1 MKTGYYPGCSLH
13 STAKNYE
20 ASNQAVLKTLDVQL
34 ETIPDWNCCGSTPAH
49 QTDHLLSLALPARNL
64 ALAEKAGMKDVMAPC
79 AACFNHL
86 RTAEVECAGSP
97 ETTRKVEKAI
107 EMKYNNTVH
116 VINILELLVDRV
128 GLDKIAKKVKK
139 PLSGLRIAPYYGCM
153 LTRPGKIA
161 QFDHP
166 TNPVSM
172 DKLLKAM
179 GAEVVEW
186 GAKTDCCGAAHVLTR
201 PEVVVELSGRIIY
214 EAKDNGADAVATAC
228 PMCMSN
234 LDLRQSAMTKAT
246 GKETK
251 VPVMYITE
259 LLGMALGIP
268 NSELGVRKHVIST
281 APVLEKIS

>member
-1 MKTGYYPGCSLH
+1 MKTGYFPGCSLH

-20 ASNQAVLKTLDVQL
+20 SSTQAVLKTLDVQL
-34 ETIPDWNCCGSTPAH
+34 EEIPDWNCCGSTPAH
-49 QTDHLLSLALPARNL
+49 QTDHLLALALPARNL
-64 ALAEKAGMKDVMAPC
+64 ALAEQAGMKEVMAPC

-86 RTAEVECAGSP
+86 RTAEIECAESK
-97 ETTRKVEKAI
+97 ETTQKVQKAI

-116 VINILELLVDRV
+116 VLNILELLVDRI
-128 GLDKIAKKVKK
+128 GLDKISAKVKK
-139 PLSGLRIAPYYGCM
+139 PLKGLRIAPYYGCM
-153 LTRPGKIA
+153 LTRPAKITK
-161 QFDHP
+161 FDHP

-172 DKLLKAM
+172 DKLLNAL
-179 GAEVVEW
+179 GAEVVPW

-214 EAKDNGADAVATAC
+214 QAKESGADAVATAC

-234 LDLRQSAMTKAT
+234 LDLRQSAMAKAT
-246 GKETK
+246 GKEAK

-268 NSELGVRKHVIST
+268 NSELGMRKHVIST
-281 APVLEKIS
+281 GPVQAKIS